1 MLYALLKARL
11 ITGSFQ
17 IVLIGSLIS

>member
-1 MLYALLKARL
+1 MLYASLKAKL